1 MERLMAQS
9 TETLPESAEKAEQD
23 TAVDWLSPLEEKVR
37 AAAERIQ
44 ALKQENTALHRRIED
59 LEERLV
65 AASSAPAAA
74 AEDGTACW
82 EEERREIRE
91 RVERLTRTLEEMA
104 GV

>member
-9 TETLPESAEKAEQD
+9 TETFPEKAEQE
-23 TAVDWLSPLEEKVR
+23 AAIDWLSPLEEKVR

-44 ALKQENTALHRRIED
+44 ALKQENTSLHRRIED

-65 AASSAPAAA
+65 AASAAPADEGAA
-74 AEDGTACW
+74 RW
-82 EEERREIRE
+82 QEERREIRE

>member
-1 MERLMAQS
+1 MAPN
-9 TETLPESAEKAEQD
+9 TEILIEQE
-23 TAVDWLSPLEEKVR
+23 TAIDWLSPLERKVR

-44 ALKQENTALHRRIED
+44 ALKEENAALRRRIED
-59 LEERLV
+59 LEERL
-65 AASSAPAAA
+65 AAAPAVTDDGAA
-74 AEDGTACW
+74 RW